1 MLLEICMQIYS
12 VVFALS
18 RQINKQK
25 VCENNLLAK
34 VIKFLQNIKP
44 KVAVSP
50 KLPRAYTFACG
61 RGFSD
66 PVCPISHPVL
76 LVAVS
81 GRLLS
86 SVGRAIQFLFVD
98 LTYFMAETVLQRSS
112 ALFGRNLSVWE
123 ACICGLISR
132 ISLQSSSSLTPL
144 VLYIFIKNVMLVP
157 TKISSVRFT
166 SEAPPIRGIVVSASA
181 SVLAGRELCCNLSVG
196 VALNV

>member
-1 MLLEICMQIYS
+1 MRKQSPCES
-12 VVFALS
+12 
-18 RQINKQK
+18 NKDFVKHQAQAG
-25 VCENNLLAK
+25 VNPN
-34 VIKFLQNIKP
+34 P
-44 KVAVSP
+44 P
-50 KLPRAYTFACG
+50 HAYTLACG

-112 ALFGRNLSVWE
+112 AYFVRNRSVWE

-144 VLYIFIKNVMLVP
+144 VLYIFIKDVMLVP
-157 TKISSVRFT
+157 TKIPSVRFT
-166 SEAPPIRGIVVSASA
+166 SEAPPIRGLVVRAYA
-181 SVLAGRELCCNLSVG
+181 SVLAGPKFCCNLSVG
-196 VALNV
+196 VALNVWFTTNGMCAKNNTIYMWREQALIE